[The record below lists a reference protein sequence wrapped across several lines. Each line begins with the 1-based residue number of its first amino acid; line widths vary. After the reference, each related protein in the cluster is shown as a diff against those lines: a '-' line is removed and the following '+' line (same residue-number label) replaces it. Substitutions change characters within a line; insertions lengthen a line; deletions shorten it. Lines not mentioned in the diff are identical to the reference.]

1 MIIRI
6 NQKIKKNNQKFRYLI
21 IKIIILMNKLLKII
35 KKTNKFN
42 NLLIYFKTN
51 FQSNKKKRYNRKI

>member
-1 MIIRI
+1 MIYRI